1 MNIMTEYHENI
12 ARALRDSLDFPIVVD
27 DWGILV
33 KTTPGANYYLTKM
46 ALINWRLIE
55 VPLPDQGVYQ
65 RGWCYTGQ
73 SASQALIAAITYGVI
88 GWNAAE
94 GSEPRGWIKS
104 VGDGRYGP
112 GKYGWDVDGVDDINN
127 GTEGNTGPTPP
138 RDRAPRSVPQ

>member
-55 VPLPDQGVYQ
+55 GMVLHGAERIAGAHCRNNLWRHRLE
-65 RGWCYTGQ
+65 RGRG
-73 SASQALIAAITYGVI
+73 LR
-88 GWNAAE
+88 AE
-94 GSEPRGWIKS
+94 GLDKVSRGRPVRTRK
-104 VGDGRYGP
+104 VRMGR
-112 GKYGWDVDGVDDINN
+112 
-127 GTEGNTGPTPP
+127 
-138 RDRAPRSVPQ
+138 RRR